1 MAWQK
6 CIEGLVRANIRSN
19 THAMPDGHI
28 IPPRQRVLDAALTCF
43 ARAGFHGAS
52 MQQICGEARM
62 SPGAV
67 YRYFPSK
74 VAIIAA
80 IVEADRAR
88 HAAVFEHLAAAD
100 DPVEALSSI
109 GVDALTDMLAAP
121 TAALCAETLA
131 EAIRNPEIRAIYD
144 RMYREAV
151 DAIAGALLRGQAQG
165 RVDPALDVRTAC
177 QLIMAMGDGLT
188 LHQALDP
195 SLTAARFRPVLQ
207 LLLHRFFRPG

>member
-1 MAWQK
+1 M
-6 CIEGLVRANIRSN
+6 
-19 THAMPDGHI
+19 

-43 ARAGFHGAS
+43 ARSGFHGAS
-52 MQQICGEARM
+52 MQQVCAEARM

-80 IVEADRAR
+80 IVEAERAR
-88 HAAVFEHLAAAD
+88 HVALFEHLAAAD
-100 DPVEALSSI
+100 DPVEALASI
-109 GVDALTDMLAAP
+109 GVDTLADMLAKP
-121 TAALCAETLA
+121 TASLCAETLA
-131 EAIRNPEIRAIYD
+131 EAIRNPEIRAIFD

-151 DAIAGALLRGQAQG
+151 DAISDALRRGQAQG

-188 LHQALDP
+188 LHQGLDP
-195 SLTAARFRPVLQ
+195 SLTVPRFRPVLQ
-207 LLLHRFFRPG
+207 MLLHRFLRPA